1 MEMVQMMEWS
11 ETPWGNGKMMI
22 EQAKEELQ
30 ILEAQHPNRFEYLKL
45 ELKSFICL
53 LQSQNPTMLLSNQY
67 DNMVVCS
74 SSTATTQ
81 ASSTS
86 KKRKKGASERKRTE
100 PGGKIEQSKQLIQR
114 ANSDESLYSR
124 RRDRVEVALERA
136 QACLQKIQQFKTS
149 F

>member
-1 MEMVQMMEWS
+1 MALW
-11 ETPWGNGKMMI
+11 
-22 EQAKEELQ
+22 
-30 ILEAQHPNRFEYLKL
+30 
-45 ELKSFICL
+45 
-53 LQSQNPTMLLSNQY
+53 
-67 DNMVVCS
+67 VVVTCI
-74 SSTATTQ
+74 ALDVVVE

-114 ANSDESLYSR
+114 ANFDESSYSR